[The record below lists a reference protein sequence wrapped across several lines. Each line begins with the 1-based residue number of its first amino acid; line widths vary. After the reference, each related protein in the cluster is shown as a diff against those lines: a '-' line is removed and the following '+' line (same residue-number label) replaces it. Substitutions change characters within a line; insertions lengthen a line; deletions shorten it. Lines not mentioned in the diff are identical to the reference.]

1 MKIVIGIIAAIVVIV
16 WIVANPAAAGN
27 SVHSWLDGIITF
39 VRHVA

>member
-1 MKIVIGIIAAIVVIV
+1 V
-16 WIVANPAAAGN
+16 WIVANPADAGN